1 MYHFIVS
8 RCWCCCAAPT
18 IATILA
24 TLYKFNEIV
33 LWFSFKFSHL
43 SSFDH
48 FFFQFPEDEQLTDGQ
63 KKAEKIKASFENPF
77 KKVGCKIK
85 LNLVARVLSLSLS
98 CSLWRTSVIGPCMG
112 MRLKFKAL
120 LMHSNLRSYTVEKV
134 QSLDKRVW
142 VVSHVGERKKD
153 LDISLVWRT
162 CAMSELRVL
171 APLTDFY
178 PCFTAMT
185 KL

>member
-24 TLYKFNEIV
+24 TLYNFNEIV

-43 SSFDH
+43 SSFNH
-48 FFFQFPEDEQLTDGQ
+48 FFYQFPEDEQLTDGQ

-85 LNLVARVLSLSLS
+85 IKLVARVLSLS
-98 CSLWRTSVIGPCMG
+98 CSYKCERTLHGNEI
-112 MRLKFKAL
+112 K
-120 LMHSNLRSYTVEKV
+120 
-134 QSLDKRVW
+134 
-142 VVSHVGERKKD
+142 
-153 LDISLVWRT
+153 I
-162 CAMSELRVL
+162 
-171 APLTDFY
+171 
-178 PCFTAMT
+178 
-185 KL
+185 

>member
-1 MYHFIVS
+1 MLLCSTYHCHNTGHFAQFYWDIPVIQLQIQPFVIF
-8 RCWCCCAAPT
+8 RP
-18 IATILA
+18 
-24 TLYKFNEIV
+24 
-33 LWFSFKFSHL
+33 
-43 SSFDH
+43 

-98 CSLWRTSVIGPCMG
+98 CSLWRTSVTGPCMR

-153 LDISLVWRT
+153 LDISLVWIT

-178 PCFTAMT
+178 PCFTAMI
-185 KL
+185 KF